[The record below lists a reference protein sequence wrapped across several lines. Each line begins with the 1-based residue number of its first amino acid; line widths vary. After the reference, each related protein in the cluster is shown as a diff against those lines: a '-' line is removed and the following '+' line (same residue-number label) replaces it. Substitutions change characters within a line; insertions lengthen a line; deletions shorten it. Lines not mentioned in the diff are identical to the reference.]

1 MKREREIME
10 WGKAEESELKVLH
23 ALEYLKITKY
33 VRTGSYL
40 ARNLRTPARN
50 LTHLLLIPVL

>member
-1 MKREREIME
+1 ME